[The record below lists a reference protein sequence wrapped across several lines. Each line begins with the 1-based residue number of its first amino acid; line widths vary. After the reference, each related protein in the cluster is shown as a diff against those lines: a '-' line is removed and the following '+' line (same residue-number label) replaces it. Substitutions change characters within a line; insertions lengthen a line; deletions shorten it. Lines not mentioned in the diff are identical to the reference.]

1 VTATPG
7 SVPDRQDNGLV
18 AAAYVPLTDVVPQL
32 VSALLTAL
40 ARARIPAYVASTPS
54 DEALRL
60 FVAAEER
67 ADARTIVA
75 SVVRAAG
82 QATPPDRNDPLAGID
97 TDAEFERLIADW
109 HVDTHHA
116 IRDAERALTA
126 EDEEWRARLE
136 KDPAADE
143 PVWLDDD
150 HYVPPAPPPLPRF
163 APQTVLAL
171 IVIALSVLLLAFGGE
186 LGVASRLTLILG
198 ICGVLLGAGI
208 LVSRLRDRGDDDDDG
223 ARI

>member
-1 VTATPG
+1 MTAAPG
-7 SVPDRQDNGLV
+7 AGPDRQDNGLV
-18 AAAYVPLTDVVPQL
+18 AAAYVPLTDVAPQL

-82 QATPPDRNDPLAGID
+82 QTPPPDRNDPLAGID

-109 HVDTHHA
+109 HVDTHNA
-116 IRDAERALTA
+116 IRDAERALKA
-126 EDEEWRARLE
+126 EDEDWRTRLQ
-136 KDPAADE
+136 KNPPAEE

-150 HYVPPAPPPLPRF
+150 HYVPPVPPPLPRF
-163 APQTVLAL
+163 APQTIIAVII
-171 IVIALSVLLLAFGGE
+171 IVLSVLLLALGGE

-198 ICGVLLGAGI
+198 ISGILLGAGI
-208 LVSRLRDRGDDDDDG
+208 LVSRLRDTGDDDDDG

>member
-1 VTATPG
+1 
-7 SVPDRQDNGLV
+7 
-18 AAAYVPLTDVVPQL
+18 

-40 ARARIPAYVASTPS
+40 GRARIPAYVASTPS

-82 QATPPDRNDPLAGID
+82 ETPPPDRNDPLAGID
-97 TDAEFERLIADW
+97 TDAEFERLVADW
-109 HVDTHHA
+109 HVDTHNA
-116 IRDAERALTA
+116 IRDAERSLSA

-136 KDPAADE
+136 KPPAAEE

-163 APQTVLAL
+163 APQTILAM
-171 IVIALSVLLLAFGGE
+171 VIIGLSVLLLGLGGE
-186 LGVASRLTLILG
+186 LGIASRLTMILG
-198 ICGVLLGAGI
+198 ICGVLVGAAI
-208 LVSRLRDRGDDDDDG
+208 LVSRLRSHRDDDDDG
-223 ARI
+223 ARL

>member
-7 SVPDRQDNGLV
+7 PVPDRQDNGLV

-82 QATPPDRNDPLAGID
+82 QAAPPDRNDPLAGID

>member
-7 SVPDRQDNGLV
+7 PVPDRQDNGLV
-18 AAAYVPLTDVVPQL
+18 AAAYVPLTDVAPQL

-40 ARARIPAYVASTPS
+40 GRARIPAYVASTPS

-75 SVVRAAG
+75 SVIRAAG
-82 QATPPDRNDPLAGID
+82 QAPPPHRNDPLAGID

-109 HVDTHHA
+109 HVDTHNA

-126 EDEEWRARLE
+126 EDDEWRARLE
-136 KDPAADE
+136 KDAAAE
-143 PVWLDDD
+143 QPLWLDDD
-150 HYVPPAPPPLPRF
+150 HYVPPAPPPLPRL
-163 APQTVLAL
+163 APQTVLAMV
-171 IVIALSVLLLAFGGE
+171 IIALSVLLLALGGE
-186 LGVASRLTLILG
+186 LGVAGRLTLVLG

-208 LVSRLRDRGDDDDDG
+208 LVSRLRDRRDDDDDG

>member
-7 SVPDRQDNGLV
+7 PVPDRQDNGLV
-18 AAAYVPLTDVVPQL
+18 AATYVPLTDVAPQL

-40 ARARIPAYVASTPS
+40 GRARIPAYVASTPS

-82 QATPPDRNDPLAGID
+82 ETPPPDRNDPLAGID
-97 TDAEFERLIADW
+97 TDAEFERLVADW
-109 HVDTHHA
+109 HVDTHNA
-116 IRDAERALTA
+116 IRDAERSLSA

-136 KDPAADE
+136 KPPAAEE

-163 APQTVLAL
+163 APQTILAM
-171 IVIALSVLLLAFGGE
+171 VIIGLSVLLLGLGGE
-186 LGVASRLTLILG
+186 LGIASRLTMILG
-198 ICGVLLGAGI
+198 ICGVLVGAAI
-208 LVSRLRDRGDDDDDG
+208 LVSRLRSHRDDDDDG
-223 ARI
+223 ARL

>member
-1 VTATPG
+1 MTATPG
-7 SVPDRQDNGLV
+7 PVPGRQDNGLV
-18 AAAYVPLTDVVPQL
+18 AAAYVPLTDVAPQL

-82 QATPPDRNDPLAGID
+82 EAAPPDRNDPLAGID

-109 HVDTHHA
+109 HVDTHNA
-116 IRDAERALTA
+116 IRDAEKALNA

-136 KDPAADE
+136 KDAAAE
-143 PVWLDDD
+143 QPVWLDDD
-150 HYVPPAPPPLPRF
+150 HYVPPVPPPLPRF
-163 APQTVLAL
+163 AAPTVLAM
-171 IVIALSVLLLAFGGE
+171 IVITLSVLLMG
-186 LGVASRLTLILG
+186 LGVEIGIDSRLSLILG

-208 LVSRLRDRGDDDDDG
+208 LASRLRDHGDDDDDG
-223 ARI
+223 ARL

>member
-1 VTATPG
+1 MTAAPG
-7 SVPDRQDNGLV
+7 PVPGRQDNGLI
-18 AAAYVPLTDVVPQL
+18 AATYVPLTDVAPQL

-40 ARARIPAYVASTPS
+40 GRARIPAYVASTPS

-82 QATPPDRNDPLAGID
+82 ETPPPDRNDPLAGID
-97 TDAEFERLIADW
+97 TDAEFERLVADW
-109 HVDTHHA
+109 HVDTHNA
-116 IRDAERALTA
+116 IRDAERSLSA

-136 KDPAADE
+136 KPPAAEE

-163 APQTVLAL
+163 APQTILAM
-171 IVIALSVLLLAFGGE
+171 VIIGLSVLLLGLGGE
-186 LGVASRLTLILG
+186 LGIASRLTMILG
-198 ICGVLLGAGI
+198 ICGVLVGAAI
-208 LVSRLRDRGDDDDDG
+208 LVSRLRSHRDDDDDG
-223 ARI
+223 ARL

>member
-7 SVPDRQDNGLV
+7 PVPDRQDNGLV
-18 AAAYVPLTDVVPQL
+18 AATYVPLTDVAPQL

-40 ARARIPAYVASTPS
+40 GRARIPAYVASTPS

-82 QATPPDRNDPLAGID
+82 KTPPPDRNDPLAGID
-97 TDAEFERLIADW
+97 TDAEFERLVADW
-109 HVDTHHA
+109 HVDTHNA
-116 IRDAERALTA
+116 IRDAERSLSA

-136 KDPAADE
+136 QPPAAEE

-150 HYVPPAPPPLPRF
+150 HFVPPAPPPLPRF
-163 APQTVLAL
+163 APQTILAM
-171 IVIALSVLLLAFGGE
+171 VIIGLSVLLLGLGGE
-186 LGVASRLTLILG
+186 LGLAGRLSMILG
-198 ICGVLLGAGI
+198 ICGVLLGAAI
-208 LVSRLRDRGDDDDDG
+208 LVSRLRAHRDDGDDG
-223 ARI
+223 ARL

>member
-7 SVPDRQDNGLV
+7 PVPDRQDNGLV

-82 QATPPDRNDPLAGID
+82 QAAPPDRNDPLAGID

-136 KDPAADE
+136 KEPAADE

>member
-7 SVPDRQDNGLV
+7 PVPDRQDNGLV

-82 QATPPDRNDPLAGID
+82 QAAAPDRNDPLAGID

-136 KDPAADE
+136 KEPAADE

-186 LGVASRLTLILG
+186 LGVASRLTLVLG

>member
-7 SVPDRQDNGLV
+7 PVPGRQDNGLV
-18 AAAYVPLTDVVPQL
+18 AAAYVPLTDVAPQL

-40 ARARIPAYVASTPS
+40 GRARIPAYVASTPS

-82 QATPPDRNDPLAGID
+82 EAAPPDRNDPLAGID
-97 TDAEFERLIADW
+97 TDAEFERLVADW
-109 HVDTHHA
+109 HVDTHNA
-116 IRDAERALTA
+116 IRDAEKALSA

-136 KDPAADE
+136 KDASAQQPA
-143 PVWLDDD
+143 WLDDD
-150 HYVPPAPPPLPRF
+150 HYVPPVPPPLPRF
-163 APQTVLAL
+163 AAPTVLAMV
-171 IVIALSVLLLAFGGE
+171 VITLSVLLMGLGGE
-186 LGVASRLTLILG
+186 IGIDSRLSLILG

-208 LVSRLRDRGDDDDDG
+208 LASRLRDRGDDDDDG
-223 ARI
+223 ARL

>member
-7 SVPDRQDNGLV
+7 PVPDRQDNGLV
-18 AAAYVPLTDVVPQL
+18 AATYVPLTDVAPQL

-40 ARARIPAYVASTPS
+40 GRARIPAYVASTPS

-82 QATPPDRNDPLAGID
+82 KTPPPDRNDPLAGID
-97 TDAEFERLIADW
+97 TDAEFERLVADW
-109 HVDTHHA
+109 HVDTHNA
-116 IRDAERALTA
+116 IRDAERSLSV

-136 KDPAADE
+136 KPPAAEE

-163 APQTVLAL
+163 APQTILAM
-171 IVIALSVLLLAFGGE
+171 VIIGLSVLLLGLGGE
-186 LGVASRLTLILG
+186 LGLAGRLTMILG
-198 ICGVLLGAGI
+198 ICGVLVGAAI
-208 LVSRLRDRGDDDDDG
+208 LVSRLRTHRDDDDDG
-223 ARI
+223 ARL